1 MENTEEIKNNTKGMM
16 TSHYGD
22 GKLDKVRELNASMSI
37 EENKPM
43 DEYERKLHNLGG
55 ENA

>member
-1 MENTEEIKNNTKGMM
+1 MENTQEIKNNTKGMM

-22 GKLDKVRELNASMSI
+22 EKLDKVRELNASMSI

-43 DEYERKLHNLGG
+43 DSYESKLHNLGG

>member
-1 MENTEEIKNNTKGMM
+1 MENTEEIKNQTKGMM

-22 GKLDKVRELNASMSI
+22 EKLDKVRELNASMSI